1 MNKILTVIIAVLS
14 LNACAEQI
22 NPSGGKIDTIP
33 PKALKLFPENF
44 STNFNSN
51 KIEIKFD
58 EFIKLNKSG
67 GNIIIS
73 PSLEQKPKIEL
84 IGKKIKITF
93 KEKLKNNTTYII
105 NFGNSIKDINEGNE
119 LTNFKYI
126 FSTGTFIDSL
136 KITGTVFDAFNNKP
150 VENIIVGLFPNNDET
165 ILINKPLY
173 LIKTDKKGFYSIENI
188 KAGNYKIAAL
198 EDKNLN
204 YIYDQENER
213 IAFKKEQIILQE
225 SIKNENLYLYK
236 NIKNTKIKNY
246 INEENNHVVF
256 NLSKSFLNL
265 DLNISTY
272 DKKDIFYFTL
282 EDNAFHYWYQ
292 NKDSVNTV
300 FDFNLNEDSKDEF
313 NVILKEDKQIEN
325 FKFELKASI
334 LPHNNLLVLNFPYPI
349 SSFDKNLLSLDNG
362 KDPVTFS
369 YVWKNK
375 KQTLEVI
382 TNSKN
387 DSLNIN
393 IKEAC
398 FTSFHNLPTSSHTET
413 ISKFNN
419 DVSNLTLNIKE
430 NELLVIELY
439 NSKNEIKEVKY
450 VSRETKILFEN
461 IQHGKYF
468 LRIYDDVNQDSS
480 WNTGL
485 LKKLIQPEKTLLY
498 KEIEIKENWDE
509 ELNIKF

>member
-1 MNKILTVIIAVLS
+1 MNTMNKILTVIIAVLS

-188 KAGNYKIAAL
+188 KAGNYKIAAFDSPL
-198 EDKNLN
+198 ESVMGYMLNLN
-204 YIYDQENER
+204 TH
-213 IAFKKEQIILQE
+213 
-225 SIKNENLYLYK
+225 SGYK
-236 NIKNTKIKNY
+236 
-246 INEENNHVVF
+246 
-256 NLSKSFLNL
+256 S
-265 DLNISTY
+265 
-272 DKKDIFYFTL
+272 
-282 EDNAFHYWYQ
+282 
-292 NKDSVNTV
+292 
-300 FDFNLNEDSKDEF
+300 
-313 NVILKEDKQIEN
+313 
-325 FKFELKASI
+325 
-334 LPHNNLLVLNFPYPI
+334 
-349 SSFDKNLLSLDNG
+349 
-362 KDPVTFS
+362 
-369 YVWKNK
+369 
-375 KQTLEVI
+375 
-382 TNSKN
+382 
-387 DSLNIN
+387 
-393 IKEAC
+393 
-398 FTSFHNLPTSSHTET
+398 
-413 ISKFNN
+413 
-419 DVSNLTLNIKE
+419 
-430 NELLVIELY
+430 
-439 NSKNEIKEVKY
+439 
-450 VSRETKILFEN
+450 
-461 IQHGKYF
+461 
-468 LRIYDDVNQDSS
+468 LRIKRV
-480 WNTGL
+480 L
-485 LKKLIQPEKTLLY
+485 LK
-498 KEIEIKENWDE
+498 
-509 ELNIKF
+509 